1 MYKINIFDEAF
12 FFLLTVVMV
21 TEDITFP
28 VFIATTLKETN
39 SFITIMWL
47 IKQNYPRKTGVK
59 QIKLLKNIACMVYL
73 LPHL

>member
-1 MYKINIFDEAF
+1 MYKINIFDETF

-21 TEDITFP
+21 TEDVTFP

-47 IKQNYPRKTGVK
+47 IKQNYPRKIGVK
-59 QIKLLKNIACMVYL
+59 QIKLLKNIA
-73 LPHL
+73 

>member
-47 IKQNYPRKTGVK
+47 IKQNYPRKIGVK
-59 QIKLLKNIACMVYL
+59 QIKLLKNIA
-73 LPHL
+73 

>member
-21 TEDITFP
+21 TEDVTFP

-47 IKQNYPRKTGVK
+47 IKQNYPRKIGVK
-59 QIKLLKNIACMVYL
+59 QIKLLKNIA
-73 LPHL
+73 